1 MPDVGRVS
9 GWTSWT
15 SSGMWG
21 GGDFGRR
28 RGAGGQVHLGSGL
41 PAGRAGFGRG
51 YGAGGQVGNRHHM
64 MDSECF
70 SFYFCLI
77 CWLCRRWTFCCMRC
91 SALLAAMWEVG
102 SFLPSL
108 LGLQMMDGLCIFE
121 LRGVIAIGF
130 IWAGRGVARAAG
142 VGFVWALVFQVAMCG
157 CGLRLWPGLAVTGLL
172 FLRFG
177 AGGACFVSHV
187 VGGGIPVC
195 WKRLGCLS
203 GFCIQFYT
211 IDLQI
216 LSCFGHVL
224 REWHPGGRPDA
235 R

>member
-1 MPDVGRVS
+1 MWGHRAVTLMPDVGRVS
-9 GWTSWT
+9 AWTSWT

-21 GGDFGRR
+21 GGDFGRC

-41 PAGRAGFGRG
+41 PAGRAGFRRG

-130 IWAGRGVARAAG
+130 IWAGRGVARG
-142 VGFVWALVFQVAMCG
+142 WV
-157 CGLRLWPGLAVTGLL
+157 
-172 FLRFG
+172 
-177 AGGACFVSHV
+177 
-187 VGGGIPVC
+187 
-195 WKRLGCLS
+195 RLGPCIS
-203 GFCIQFYT
+203 GCNVW
-211 IDLQI
+211 L
-216 LSCFGHVL
+216 
-224 REWHPGGRPDA
+224 WA
-235 R
+235 